1 MVDKADEERWLPK
14 LLEDNFEKILRVLC
28 FWENDDKRIG
38 IFIRFL
44 HHSIIYICFI
54 WYIIIHT
61 FMPSYLLF
69 LLFYCIAGLI
79 WLQHIILGGCIF
91 SKIESRLIGDKKSF
105 VDPILDTFHI
115 PITAES
121 TSGIVILGSTLGMFM
136 LSCELMARTINGIRA
151 WFYS

>member
-14 LLEDNFEKILRVLC
+14 ILEDNFEKILRVLC

-79 WLQHIILGGCIF
+79 WLQHIIVGGCIF

-105 VDPILDTFHI
+105 VDPILYWEVRLECLCYHVSLWR
-115 PITAES
+115 E
-121 TSGIVILGSTLGMFM
+121 L
-136 LSCELMARTINGIRA
+136 LMAYGPGFIIN
-151 WFYS
+151 Y

>member
-14 LLEDNFEKILRVLC
+14 ILEDNFEKILRVLC

-79 WLQHIILGGCIF
+79 WLQH
-91 SKIESRLIGDKKSF
+91 S
-105 VDPILDTFHI
+105 
-115 PITAES
+115 
-121 TSGIVILGSTLGMFM
+121 ILGSTLGIFM

-151 WFYS
+151 WFYN